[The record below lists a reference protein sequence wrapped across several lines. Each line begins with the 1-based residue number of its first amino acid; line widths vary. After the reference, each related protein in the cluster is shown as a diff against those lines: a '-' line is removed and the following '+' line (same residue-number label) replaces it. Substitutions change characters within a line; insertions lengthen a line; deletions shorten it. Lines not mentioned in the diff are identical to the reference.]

1 MEAVDNHH
9 LIRQAAAGDAEAF
22 TRLVEEHYM
31 LIYRTAY
38 KWCGRREDAED
49 IAQDVC
55 VKLPEKLSSYR
66 GESKF
71 TSWLYRITINTA
83 KDYGR
88 AKGRVSRQEVAF
100 VEGFDAASDEPGA
113 EEQLAA
119 AQAYQHIHTLPE
131 GIRDA
136 VLLVFGEDM
145 NHKQAAEALG
155 CAETTVSWRIFQ
167 ARKLLKPLMIER
179 QGKPRKGAYAG

>member
-1 MEAVDNHH
+1 MELVDNDR
-9 LIRQAAAGDAEAF
+9 LIRQAVGWDAEAF
-22 TRLVEEHYM
+22 ARLVEEHYM
-31 LIYRTAY
+31 LIYKVAY

-49 IAQDVC
+49 VAQEVC
-55 VKLPEKLSSYR
+55 IKLPEKLAGYR
-66 GESKF
+66 GEAKF
-71 TSWLYRITINTA
+71 TSWLYRITINAA

-88 AKGRVSRQEVAF
+88 AKGRVNKREVAF

-113 EEQLAA
+113 EQKLIAA
-119 AQAYQHIHTLPE
+119 EAYQHIHTLPE

-145 NHKQAAEALG
+145 NHKQAAEVLG

-167 ARKLLKPLMIER
+167 ARKLLKPLMTEQ
-179 QGKPRKGAYAG
+179 QGKTRKGAYAG